1 MDLDFN
7 LDDINIGEEPK
18 SIIRKLINRETAV
31 HKNGALNRL
40 VSRNMPTLSEHD
52 ILIATNHR
60 RSGKNI
66 VTLDLDAAK
75 EFPNFDD
82 VFKKEIDGLIRAFKK
97 GGW

>member
-1 MDLDFN
+1 MDIDFN
-7 LDDINIGEEPK
+7 LDDIDIGEEPK
-18 SIIRKLINRETAV
+18 SILKKIIKKETAV

-40 VSRNMPTLSEHD
+40 VSRNTPTLSEHG

-60 RSGKNI
+60 RTGKNI
-66 VTLDLDAAK
+66 VALDMDAAA

-82 VFKKEIDGLIRAFKK
+82 VFKKEIDGLIKAFKK